1 MRGLAGRLSAMTSD
15 GGVGGRYV
23 WSMAATAWSL
33 GNRPSIGLA
42 TPPKSHHEQNWP
54 VKSHPDRR
62 FVRKKT
68 PRRIMPTKMSRAV
81 DGQFSPT
88 RRHIVPVSLNF
99 LVCHIVNFPVETT
112 GEIYRWGLLFPYKN
126 FQEFLQSVATVSLS
140 ILTRQQPG

>member
-54 VKSHPDRR
+54 IKSHPDRW

-99 LVCHIVNFPVETT
+99 LVCHIVNFPVTWKLPVKST
-112 GEIYRWGLLFPYKN
+112 VGGLCSRTKISRN
-126 FQEFLQSVATVSLS
+126 FCKAS
-140 ILTRQQPG
+140 QQ